1 MRFAP
6 LVLAALCVAVLCTG
20 FHLVGFTD
28 YREARDAEVA
38 REMILEREPL
48 TPIFG
53 RTAWFEK
60 PILAY
65 APEVLVRTLSPG
77 SPGSPARSREMRAL
91 LMIALVLLTASVAG
105 RHFGTRAAWCSAG
118 VLITALVTPLAAR
131 TDGTQILASLFG
143 WVGCAG
149 LVDVVFGRSAGR
161 ELRLVV
167 AYAALATAVMV
178 AGPLPA
184 LWPLGGLALYCALAR
199 DRASWRRARPLAGAA
214 ILIGVAL
221 PWYGAMTER
230 YGMAF
235 LSHALFFPYAAEA
248 PGAWYAGP
256 VLAISSLVMGFFPWS
271 ALLPAAALHAAT
283 WWRLPRV
290 ALTRRA
296 NPAAGPANPLP
307 DPDPVAREWREEAA
321 AHCFIA
327 CLCAALVPIAIYP
340 SAPLPAVLPALP
352 AAALLVGRFLD
363 HLFEAP
369 ERVARPFAGAV
380 RMLAVVGTGGAF
392 LLSVMATRLKPAAPD
407 LRLLASVLF
416 VTSWAP
422 CVADFAGRRRLA
434 AVLVALPIAI
444 GTPIANT
451 RLLPAIEDY
460 LNTGSVARAMAAA
473 SPPRAALVLLEPAPP
488 SLRLATRRNLVL
500 ADSLGTELEAQRAA
514 DGLAYVAFRPAREAD
529 VMRAVHAPIEIL
541 LRTPTLVLARVR
553 V

>member
-1 MRFAP
+1 MRLAP
-6 LVLAALCVAVLCTG
+6 LVLAALCVAVLFTG
-20 FHLVGFTD
+20 LDVVGYTD

-38 REMILEREPL
+38 REMIIEREPL
-48 TPIFG
+48 TPLFG
-53 RTAWFEK
+53 HTAWFEK
-60 PILAY
+60 PVLAY
-65 APEVLVRTLSPG
+65 APEVLVHLLSPR
-77 SPGSPARSREMRAL
+77 SPLRSRQVRAVL
-91 LMIALVLLTASVAG
+91 VIALVLLTASVAG

-118 VLITALVTPLAAR
+118 ALVTTLVIPLAAR
-131 TDGTQILASLFG
+131 TDGTQIMASLFG

-167 AYAALATAVMV
+167 AYGAMAAALVV

-221 PWYGAMTER
+221 PWYGAMAER
-230 YGMAF
+230 YGGAF
-235 LSHALFFPYAAEA
+235 LSRVLFYPYAAEA

-271 ALLPAAALHAAT
+271 ALLPAATLHAAT

-290 ALTRRA
+290 PFPRRA
-296 NPAAGPANPLP
+296 DLKLAPSPLP
-307 DPDPVAREWREEAA
+307 DPDPIAREWREEAA

-352 AAALLVGRFLD
+352 AAALLVGRFID

-369 ERVARPFAGAV
+369 ERVARPFSGAV
-380 RMLAVVGTGGAF
+380 RMLAVVGTAGAF

-407 LRLLASVLF
+407 LRLLASLLF
-416 VTSWAP
+416 ITSWAP

-434 AVLVALPIAI
+434 AVLVALPVAF
-444 GTPIANT
+444 GAPIANT
-451 RLLPAIEDY
+451 RLMPAIEDY
-460 LNTGSVARAMAAA
+460 LNTGAVVRAMAAV
-473 SPPRAALVLLEPAPP
+473 SPPHATLVLLEPAPP
-488 SLRLATRRNLVL
+488 SLRLGTRRNLVL
-500 ADSLGTELEAQRAA
+500 GVPLEQAIEAQRAS

-529 VMRAVHAPIEIL
+529 VLRAAQAPIEIL
-541 LRTPTLVLARVR
+541 LRTPTLVLARVHR

>member
-6 LVLAALCVAVLCTG
+6 LVLAALCVAVLFTG
-20 FHLVGFTD
+20 LHLVGYTD
-28 YREARDAEVA
+28 DREARDAEVA
-38 REMILEREPL
+38 REMIVEREPL

-53 RTAWFEK
+53 RIAWFEK

-65 APEVLVRTLSPG
+65 APEVLVRLLS
-77 SPGSPARSREMRAL
+77 SGSPARSRQMRAG
-91 LMIALVLLTASVAG
+91 LMVALVLLTASVAG

-118 VLITALVTPLAAR
+118 ALVTALVVPLAAR
-131 TDGTQILASLFG
+131 TDGTQILGSLFG

-149 LVDVVFGRSAGR
+149 LVDVVFGRPAGR

-167 AYAALATAVMV
+167 AYGALATALMV

-214 ILIGVAL
+214 ILIGVGL
-221 PWYGAMTER
+221 PWYGALTER
-230 YGMAF
+230 YGAAF
-235 LSHALFFPYAAEA
+235 LSRAPFFPYAAEA
-248 PGAWYAGP
+248 RGAWYAGP

-271 ALLPAAALHAAT
+271 ALLPAATLHAAT
-283 WWRLPRV
+283 WWRLPR
-290 ALTRRA
+290 APLPRRA
-296 NPAAGPANPLP
+296 NPPPATHPLP
-307 DPDPVAREWREEAA
+307 DPDPIAREWREEAA

-340 SAPLPAVLPALP
+340 SPPLPAVLPALP
-352 AAALLVGRFLD
+352 AAALLVGRFID

-369 ERVARPFAGAV
+369 ERVARPFSGAV

-392 LLSVMATRLKPAAPD
+392 LLSVMASRLRPAAPD
-407 LRLLASVLF
+407 LRLLASLLF

-422 CVADFAGRRRLA
+422 SVADFAGRRRLA
-434 AVLVALPIAI
+434 AVLVALPVGI
-444 GTPIANT
+444 GAPIAST

-460 LNTGSVARAMAAA
+460 LNTGAVARAMAAA
-473 SPPRAALVLLEPAPP
+473 SPPHASLVLLEPAPP

-500 ADSLGTELEAQRAA
+500 GDPLDRTLQAQRAS
-514 DGLAYVAFRPAREAD
+514 DGFAYVAFRPAREAE
-529 VMRAVHAPIEIL
+529 MLRAAQAPIEIL
-541 LRTPTLVLARVR
+541 LRTPTLVLARVHR
-553 V
+553 D